1 MLKSSVRSLL
11 NDSRVRYL
19 LAGGIN
25 MAFGYSVSLGVYY
38 VFQHVWHIVAIGILA
53 NILGITF
60 SYVTYK
66 LFVFKTKGNWI
77 SEYFRCYL
85 VYGAS
90 ALLGV
95 VAVWFMVDGL
105 KWAFWISQLA
115 TTILTVF
122 FIYLGHVRFTFFIN
136 KM

>member
-1 MLKSSVRSLL
+1 
-11 NDSRVRYL
+11 
-19 LAGGIN
+19 